1 MRVSLGLQPLP
12 VPGAEPSS
20 PSRESPER
28 SEGEGDDEPS
38 TIETREAKAYD
49 NFKALQE
56 AEEGKRRREAR
67 IAAAKKQRDEAQR
80 FAALEG
86 KGLGEESADVD
97 VDAKTW
103 LKLQKRRQKAIE
115 KTRRLEEE
123 QAAAE
128 AAAAAALEHT
138 SKDLTGVR
146 VAHDAADFLNG
157 DEQILTLKDTTID
170 ENEAEGDELENL
182 ELREKESLKERLDLK
197 KKTTAYDVH
206 NDSGEHGILSQYDE
220 EIYGKKGK
228 KFTLDSSG
236 AIAELA
242 DILDGPAEKGRKLQT
257 VDLNVM
263 RRTTLGSFTSLESF
277 ELTHDHIEDAP
288 QSDYLD
294 VSEIKVKKPKKKKS
308 KTTRRKPIDDD
319 DDVINPEAPIKS
331 EPTEAEMDIDTI
343 APVAKKRKTWDDA
356 FVDDEDLQTS
366 LAIQRRTALKKRKRT
381 KPEDIA
387 RELKR
392 QSEQPEDDAQ
402 EEGGVVIDD
411 ISEFVSNLKKP
422 EEKENRVHKL
432 KPTVEESV
440 TAMDEESGDEEDVP
454 MNDAARE
461 ASPEV
466 KREETPGPG
475 VGGFDEE
482 KTVGTNTGV
491 GSALAL
497 LRERGLLQESH
508 GAELNEEFRKK
519 AEFLAAKRRLE
530 QEAEEKTRLQRE
542 RDRMSGRWDRMS
554 VRDRE
559 DWARQQNAY
568 RDQQQ
573 SRVVDALFKEHYKPN
588 VELKYTDEFGR
599 QLDQKEAFKHLSHQF
614 HGKGSGKGK
623 TDKRLK
629 KIEAEKKR
637 EAERILD
644 SSANATMSSS
654 GAKRREAG
662 VRLQ

>member
-1 MRVSLGLQPLP
+1 MDAATIEETNRMRESLGLKPLP
-12 VPGAEPSS
+12 IPGAAAPS
-20 PSRESPER
+20 PSRESPEP
-28 SEGEGDDEPS
+28 SEGEAEDEPS

-49 NFKALQE
+49 NYKALQE
-56 AEEGKRRREAR
+56 AEEAKRRREAR
-67 IAAAKKQRDEAQR
+67 AAAVKRQRDEAQR
-80 FAALEG
+80 FASLHG
-86 KGLGEESADVD
+86 KGLGEAHETVD

-103 LKLQKRRQKAIE
+103 LKLQKKRRKAIE
-115 KTRRLEEE
+115 KTRKLEDE
-123 QAAAE
+123 QAAAD
-128 AAAAAALEHT
+128 AAAAAALEYT
-138 SKDLTGVR
+138 SKDLAGVK
-146 VAHDAADFLNG
+146 VAHDVADFLKG
-157 DEQILTLKDTTID
+157 DEQVLTLKDTTID

-182 ELREKESLKERLDLK
+182 DLRAKENLKERLDVK
-197 KKTTAYDVH
+197 KKTSAYNGHD
-206 NDSGEHGILSQYDE
+206 DESGERGVLSQYDE

-242 DILDGPAEKGRKLQT
+242 DILDGPAEKSRKLQSI
-257 VDLNVM
+257 DLDM
-263 RRTTLGSFTSLESF
+263 MQ
-277 ELTHDHIEDAP
+277 DKP

-308 KTTRRKPIDDD
+308 KTTRQKPIDDD
-319 DDVINPEAPIKS
+319 DIITPDATIQDNSAE
-331 EPTEAEMDIDTI
+331 TEMDVDS
-343 APVAKKRKTWDDA
+343 AVPAAKKRKTWDDS

-381 KPEDIA
+381 RPEDIA
-387 RELKR
+387 REVR
-392 QSEQPEDDAQ
+392 QLSEKPEDDAE

-411 ISEFVSNLKKP
+411 VSEFVSGLKKP
-422 EEKENRVHKL
+422 EENESRVRKS
-432 KPTVEESV
+432 KPAVEQSA
-440 TAMDEESGDEEDVP
+440 TAMDEELDEDEDVP
-454 MNDAARE
+454 MDDAARE
-461 ASPEV
+461 TSPEV
-466 KREETPGPG
+466 KKDETPGPG

-497 LRERGLLQESH
+497 LRERGLIQESH
-508 GAELNEEFRKK
+508 GAELNEEFRQK
-519 AEFLAAKRRLE
+519 AEFLASKRRLE
-530 QEAEEKTRLQRE
+530 QEADDKTRHQRE

-573 SRVVDALFKEHYKPN
+573 SRTVDGLFKAHYKPN

-599 QLDQKEAFKHLSHQF
+599 RLDQKEAFKHLSHQF

-629 KIEAEKKR
+629 KIESEKKR
-637 EAERILD
+637 ESESILD
-644 SSANATMSSS
+644 SSANATMSAS